1 MSKMNVGDVLH
12 NGAEVLAFFENK
24 KHGVV
29 LARWI
34 NDVTPYVT
42 WKYFEG
48 DPRSTT
54 WGHYCHDY
62 AEAWEDF
69 QDRVSGN
76 FAKGNKDE

>member
-12 NGAEVLAFFENK
+12 NGAKVLAFFENNTD
-24 KHGVV
+24 GVV
-29 LARWI
+29 LARWT
-34 NDVTPYVT
+34 NDITPYVT

-62 AEAWEDF
+62 TEAWEDF
-69 QDRVSGN
+69 KNRVNGN
-76 FAKGNKDE
+76 FVKGA